1 MDLKNNKLVN
11 KYFSDLVERTSAP
24 PMEIIADGTQANE
37 NPAASYR
44 VFGCVTGNNS
54 SRLLLDYKVE
64 HPHAYEEIM
73 RLLFEKN
80 YGAGLTHIKIEL
92 GADINSSSGTEPCS
106 KRSANEPADV
116 TKRSIRIS
124 R

>member
-44 VFGCVTGNNS
+44 GFGCVTGNNS

-64 HPHAYEEIM
+64 HPMPM
-73 RLLFEKN
+73 RKSCACCLRKLWC
-80 YGAGLTHIKIEL
+80 
-92 GADINSSSGTEPCS
+92 GTYS
-106 KRSANEPADV
+106 H
-116 TKRSIRIS
+116 
-124 R
+124 

>member
-44 VFGCVTGNNS
+44 GFGCVTGNNS

-80 YGAGLTHIKIEL
+80 YGAGLRSNWARILTLLPEL
-92 GADINSSSGTEPCS
+92 NHA
-106 KRSANEPADV
+106 ANV
-116 TKRSIRIS
+116 LQMNRQM
-124 R
+124 